1 MSYSLFLFITF
12 LIKTKTSKSAIII
25 IVIAIHIKIKISCG
39 RLWCKLIKYGTS
51 DLYYLTKLLHF
62 VNNPAFGL

>member
-1 MSYSLFLFITF
+1 M
-12 LIKTKTSKSAIII
+12 

-39 RLWCKLIKYGTS
+39 RLWCKLIKYDTA

-62 VNNPAFGL
+62 VNNPDMGL